1 MHVAID
7 IGCTDTYVVCWD
19 TGRDLDDTWIKLK
32 IPGIYSYNTSPAWDH
47 ENVRR
52 YLSYIQSEYLGP
64 SRKRVDSAAL
74 ALPGIFSLNSRRL
87 LLDVCEEIL
96 GLSQVML
103 LPHAIA
109 LVRGY
114 QLRHGFPLSGD
125 ILVVDGNDSR
135 CGLAIL
141 SIIAGVGLT
150 LEKQYTGKPA
160 EVREQAE
167 KMIQILPAGW
177 APDHCL
183 LAVNESL
190 APTMINWLN
199 RFPTQLNIISDPAMA
214 WSAAEGLSALSLEE
228 AGQISMIYPYYFYL
242 SELGTDWQPTWTKIP
257 FDTANLELDQGSKYR
272 LTSLD
277 NTYLHQPQERMQF
290 RVYETYADQEPCD
303 PSAISEADLVLE
315 IDSLRA
321 DLPSHLELILD
332 MSKAALY
339 LDLQDHQITSPP
351 LNREGLEVYQQI
363 TNARLFEQLRNL
375 RLNVP
380 LLKDW
385 ASFQA
390 ASQQESP
397 HLASID
403 NTLFHLYG
411 LLQLWYSK

>member
-1 MHVAID
+1 
-7 IGCTDTYVVCWD
+7 
-19 TGRDLDDTWIKLK
+19 
-32 IPGIYSYNTSPAWDH
+32 
-47 ENVRR
+47 
-52 YLSYIQSEYLGP
+52 
-64 SRKRVDSAAL
+64 
-74 ALPGIFSLNSRRL
+74 
-87 LLDVCEEIL
+87 
-96 GLSQVML
+96 
-103 LPHAIA
+103 
-109 LVRGY
+109 
-114 QLRHGFPLSGD
+114 
-125 ILVVDGNDSR
+125 
-135 CGLAIL
+135 
-141 SIIAGVGLT
+141 
-150 LEKQYTGKPA
+150 
-160 EVREQAE
+160 
-167 KMIQILPAGW
+167 
-177 APDHCL
+177 
-183 LAVNESL
+183 
-190 APTMINWLN
+190 
-199 RFPTQLNIISDPAMA
+199 
-214 WSAAEGLSALSLEE
+214 
-228 AGQISMIYPYYFYL
+228 
-242 SELGTDWQPTWTKIP
+242 
-257 FDTANLELDQGSKYR
+257 
-272 LTSLD
+272 
-277 NTYLHQPQERMQF
+277 MQF